1 MTRNVVHVLPRAASR
16 LISTP
21 LLTLTAALCL
31 VAGLHA
37 ANFPGLKKKPPK
49 PSLLDKYIQSAA
61 AGQQNADA
69 PSSSPGAIWSPA
81 ARLSDLARDLR
92 ASQVN
97 DIVTVVV
104 NEATNAVSSGV
115 TQTQRASTA
124 TDAIPSLLGI
134 KSPTGALANLL
145 NQSGNVQLNGTGT
158 TSRTATLTA
167 VLTARVVSVL
177 PGGLLLIEG
186 DKNMQVNSE
195 QQVITVR
202 GIVRTA
208 DISTSNT
215 VASTQVADMELLLN
229 GKGVVGDAIRRPNV
243 LYRFLLGLLPF

>member
-1 MTRNVVHVLPRAASR
+1 MKSNLALAAVLICA
-16 LISTP
+16 
-21 LLTLTAALCL
+21 
-31 VAGLHA
+31 VGLHA
-37 ANFPGLKKKPPK
+37 ANIPGQKKKPPV

-61 AGQQNADA
+61 AGQQDADV
-69 PSSSPGAIWSPA
+69 PPSSPGAIWSPA

-104 NEATNAVSSGV
+104 NEATNAVSSG
-115 TQTQRASTA
+115 ASPA
-124 TDAIPSLLGI
+124 TDVIPSLLGI

-167 VLTARVVSVL
+167 VLTARIVSVL

-195 QQVITVR
+195 HQVITVR
-202 GIVRTA
+202 GIIRTA

-215 VASTQVADMELLLN
+215 VGSTQIADMELLLN
-229 GKGVVGDAIRRPNV
+229 GKGVVGDAIRRPNA